1 VTPAQLAF
9 SIALGSIT
17 LLITVFALYVVSSAR
32 WTGRWYRRDANRRP

>member
-17 LLITVFALYVVSSAR
+17 LLITFFALYVVSSAR
-32 WTGRWYRRDANRRP
+32 WTDRWYRRRGR